1 MSQSVQNIIRK
12 VQVNIPFRMFNDG
25 YLDRFLE
32 HGLNPEIGIDAA
44 ALEGFTFAE
53 FKHIGDILHDHALTV
68 TLHGPFIDLS
78 AGSTDP
84 AVLALTR
91 HRFDQLLKL
100 VPVFE
105 PKTVVCHA
113 GYDWKRYGY
122 FKSQW
127 IENCLETW
135 SQLANCLGQHG
146 TRLMLENVYEEDP
159 EDIRVI
165 LDRLSNPNVGFCLDC
180 GHLSAFGNAEPKAWL
195 ASLGPYIEQLHLH
208 DNHGDTDEHLA
219 MGLGTFDFELLF
231 SYLKSNNDSPPII
244 SLEPH
249 REEDLWPSL
258 AYLARI
264 WPW

>member
-1 MSQSVQNIIRK
+1 
-12 VQVNIPFRMFNDG
+12 
-25 YLDRFLE
+25 
-32 HGLNPEIGIDAA
+32 
-44 ALEGFTFAE
+44 
-53 FKHIGDILHDHALTV
+53 
-68 TLHGPFIDLS
+68 
-78 AGSTDP
+78 
-84 AVLALTR
+84 
-91 HRFDQLLKL
+91 
-100 VPVFE
+100 
-105 PKTVVCHA
+105 
-113 GYDWKRYGY
+113 
-122 FKSQW
+122 
-127 IENCLETW
+127 
-135 SQLANCLGQHG
+135 
-146 TRLMLENVYEEDP
+146 MLENVYEEDP